1 MRKKPLPVAVP
12 PHSTF
17 RGWQWLRL
25 LLGYILQMVLILLT
39 SLNCYMPTLHL
50 VHYTLLLTP
59 ACWKSNNTNAR
70 LMAFA
75 PSLTLDPTFGIHS
88 RKTLDTAQPCH
99 LLNLKPNWKPS
110 SSHSIYAPTNIN
122 TQFLLQ
128 SVCVCVCVCVHMSM
142 CACMCM
148 CVCGG
153 GGGGIFPYGALC
165 VFWWDCAL
173 RVYIISYLG

>member
-1 MRKKPLPVAVP
+1 MICETSHDPHMRKKPLPVAVP

-128 SVCVCVCVCVHMSM
+128 SLRV
-142 CACMCM
+142 CMCL
-148 CVCGG
+148 
-153 GGGGIFPYGALC
+153 YNTLC
-165 VFWWDCAL
+165 KLF
-173 RVYIISYLG
+173 G